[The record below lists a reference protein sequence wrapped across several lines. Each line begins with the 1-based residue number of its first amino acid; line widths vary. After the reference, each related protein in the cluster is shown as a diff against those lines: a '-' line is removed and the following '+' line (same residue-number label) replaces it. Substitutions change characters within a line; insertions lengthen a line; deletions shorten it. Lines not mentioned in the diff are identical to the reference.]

1 MMNERGKSG
10 PAVVAA
16 KLANKAER
24 SAAEPVEPRA
34 GTKGNANQQHTGRT
48 QSRETVSQ
56 VLARIRQT
64 ARNSDLPSL
73 TRGRSRMRESR
84 TYGSVRGG
92 GEQSPSLP
100 RPTWAVQQIG
110 GYWGYTGRAANVIV
124 RAAIGR
130 LGAPQCGTLQP
141 RDGANVSAGSTEA
154 GPEAPRL
161 ESQLRSDPQADAGK
175 VAGGWTNDFLRGDG
189 LRHGN
194 PVLACTPA
202 LKDVLWDT
210 MDVSGSR

>member
-84 TYGSVRGG
+84 TYGSVRGAG
-92 GEQSPSLP
+92 SNL
-100 RPTWAVQQIG
+100 RPYRDQL
-110 GYWGYTGRAANVIV
+110 GRCSKS
-124 RAAIGR
+124 AAIG
-130 LGAPQCGTLQP
+130 GTP
-141 RDGANVSAGSTEA
+141 
-154 GPEAPRL
+154 
-161 ESQLRSDPQADAGK
+161 DALP
-175 VAGGWTNDFLRGDG
+175 TL
-189 LRHGN
+189 
-194 PVLACTPA
+194 
-202 LKDVLWDT
+202 
-210 MDVSGSR
+210 S

>member
-34 GTKGNANQQHTGRT
+34 GTRGNANEQHTGRT

-56 VLARIRQT
+56 VLARIRHT

-84 TYGSVRGG
+84 MYGSVRG
-92 GEQSPSLP
+92 
-100 RPTWAVQQIG
+100 
-110 GYWGYTGRAANVIV
+110 
-124 RAAIGR
+124 
-130 LGAPQCGTLQP
+130 
-141 RDGANVSAGSTEA
+141 AGSNLRPSRERLARCTESSA
-154 GPEAPRL
+154 I
-161 ESQLRSDPQADAGK
+161 
-175 VAGGWTNDFLRGDG
+175 
-189 LRHGN
+189 
-194 PVLACTPA
+194 
-202 LKDVLWDT
+202 
-210 MDVSGSR
+210 